1 MSSKMQKRFLV
12 LGVSAVILAWGD
24 NAIAQQNPADPTMQ
38 QPGILQRQDLE
49 RQLQVQARSRGV
61 EDDSDQEDN
70 GLGRMRGWGYWPGGN
85 PHLGWGYWPGGQ
97 AGQRGAMG
105 PGMLGQGM
113 GAGRSM
119 GSGMMMRMIFTL
131 MDSDGDGTLSL
142 EEFQAAHARIF
153 KGMDADKDGRL
164 TMEEMQ
170 GFMQGSRRSVP
181 RQ

>member
-1 MSSKMQKRFLV
+1 
-12 LGVSAVILAWGD
+12 
-24 NAIAQQNPADPTMQ
+24 
-38 QPGILQRQDLE
+38 
-49 RQLQVQARSRGV
+49 
-61 EDDSDQEDN
+61 
-70 GLGRMRGWGYWPGGN
+70 
-85 PHLGWGYWPGGQ
+85 
-97 AGQRGAMG
+97 
-105 PGMLGQGM
+105 
-113 GAGRSM
+113 M